1 MIINTKTGIL
11 VTGTLARDAEYKT
24 VGQKNTPL
32 LKVGVLYGHEET
44 PGPDGRR
51 QGKILDVTVWGDAA
65 VSLQGCLH
73 KGDAVMAAGEL
84 KSREGDQGRLWR
96 SLDSRGEVWPGAAWV
111 LEHIASA
118 QVTAGAMQGNV
129 LDPTKLG
136 SGDFEAIDDNE
147 DLPF

>member
-32 LKVGVLYGHEET
+32 LKFGVLYGHEET
-44 PGPDGRR
+44 PGPDGRT
-51 QGKILDVTVWGDAA
+51 QGKFLDVNVWGAAA
-65 VSLQGCLH
+65 VSMQGRLH
-73 KGDAVMAAGEL
+73 KGDAVAVAGEL
-84 KSREGDQGRLWR
+84 KSREDDQGRLWR
-96 SLDSRGEVWPGAAWV
+96 SLDSRGEVWPGAAWI